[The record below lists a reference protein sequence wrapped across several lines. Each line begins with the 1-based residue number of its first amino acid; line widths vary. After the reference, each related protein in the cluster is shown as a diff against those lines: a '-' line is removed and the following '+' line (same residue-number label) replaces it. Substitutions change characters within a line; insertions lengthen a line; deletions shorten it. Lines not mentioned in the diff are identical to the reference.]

1 MLRIFFIQGST
12 DETVYEG
19 TTEYWYYEG
28 ETEDYSQDF
37 TLHIYSA
44 TAYEFLVNVAA
55 PDLEIYGSTDMKSED
70 ASIICYS
77 NPSKLLG
84 KPKETIKEL

>member
-1 MLRIFFIQGST
+1 M
-12 DETVYEG
+12 
-19 TTEYWYYEG
+19 
-28 ETEDYSQDF
+28 DYSQDF

-55 PDLEIYGSTDMKSED
+55 PDLEIYGSTDMESKD

-84 KPKETIKEL
+84 TYLNPSRHVPKSKDLRGPVVMRRAAAAGGAF

>member
-1 MLRIFFIQGST
+1 M
-12 DETVYEG
+12 
-19 TTEYWYYEG
+19 
-28 ETEDYSQDF
+28 DYSQDF

-55 PDLEIYGSTDMKSED
+55 PDLEIYGSTDMESKD

-84 KPKETIKEL
+84 KVTKPMLQRRPNRTELRSMDSFIPILY

>member
-12 DETVYEG
+12 DEIVYEG

-28 ETEDYSQDF
+28 ENEDFSQDF
-37 TLHIYSA
+37 TLHIYPA